1 VVLLPHQP
9 SSVGVARHQLC
20 ADLQAHGIR
29 ESAVSDASLVLS
41 ELLSNAIR
49 HAHPLPGAQIRV
61 SWTLSGGSLEVMVS
75 DGGGATRPRPVV
87 RPTLSSLGGRGLSI
101 VDLLCRNWGVRD
113 DDPGVTVWAVLPAGR
128 ARNGARQLQARLLR
142 RWPAVLTC
150 WASRRYR
157 RDLRPVLK
165 ASLLTKNTTATNSAI
180 QNKKNT
186 T

>member
-61 SWTLSGGSLEVMVS
+61 SWTLNGGSLEVMVS

-113 DDPGVTVWAVLPAGR
+113 DNPGVTVWAVLPTGR
-128 ARNGARQLQARLLR
+128 ARIGARQLQARLLR
-142 RWPAVLTC
+142 RWPAMNR
-150 WASRRYR
+150 RRYR
-157 RDLRPVLK
+157 RDLRPVLN
-165 ASLLTKNTTATNSAI
+165 ASLVTKNTTATNSAI